1 MEKLSKTWNF
11 VVQQNY
17 PHFSICKQHCILRDL
32 MLTFRKSILKIEIT
46 QRQCI
51 EIRQNFL
58 VLRGIFE
65 LAIDLEFLLPD
76 PLSGGDKRKI

>member
-1 MEKLSKTWNF
+1 
-11 VVQQNY
+11 
-17 PHFSICKQHCILRDL
+17 